1 MDGPE
6 GKERSDA
13 VRAFRSVSEEKW
25 LRSRHRSRLC
35 RAHIAKR
42 SVSPNLMPFVV
53 FVSEKG
59 IVDAK
64 HEQTLINSA
73 LAPVEE
79 SEILR

>member
-13 VRAFRSVSEEKW
+13 LMSFRSVSGEKW
-25 LRSRHRSRLC
+25 LRSRQRSRLC
-35 RAHIAKR
+35 RAHVAKR
-42 SVSPNLMPFVV
+42 SVSTYIMPFVV
-53 FVSEKG
+53 FASEKG

-64 HEQTLINSA
+64 HEQSPVDSA

>member
-42 SVSPNLMPFVV
+42 SVSPTLMPFVV
-53 FVSEKG
+53 FASEKG

-64 HEQTLINSA
+64 HEQTPMDSA
-73 LAPVEE
+73 LAPVEKE
-79 SEILR
+79 EKSG

>member
-13 VRAFRSVSEEKW
+13 VITFRSVSGEKR
-25 LRSRHRSRLC
+25 LRSRRDSRLC

-42 SVSPNLMPFVV
+42 SVTVLIMLFVV
-53 FVSEKG
+53 FASEKG

-64 HEQTLINSA
+64 HEQTPMDSA